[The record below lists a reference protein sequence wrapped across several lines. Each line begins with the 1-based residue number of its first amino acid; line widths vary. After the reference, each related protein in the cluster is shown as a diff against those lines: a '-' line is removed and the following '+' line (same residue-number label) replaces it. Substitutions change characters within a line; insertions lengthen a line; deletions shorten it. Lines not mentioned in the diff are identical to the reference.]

1 MVKQFSLKFL
11 PGIQRAAHQ
20 NILESWRRNCNN
32 RPGSQIQLDSDL
44 DHLLDRDREMVGRA
58 ARVVRQ
64 VATGRMHQN

>member
-1 MVKQFSLKFL
+1 MGSNA
-11 PGIQRAAHQ
+11 AAHQ